1 MSTDGCNG
9 NSNETFRVEIES
21 LDCGEDAWA
30 CTKAIHITFPN
41 VTVDLIRGSDPILTP
56 NTSDICT
63 KEVGGIYTMVRYEG
77 TYSNDIKK
85 LSLVQSST
93 KRSAIELGITILI
106 PSIEQSIG

>member
-85 LSLVQSST
+85 N
-93 KRSAIELGITILI
+93 
-106 PSIEQSIG
+106 